1 MFSGPSDTSREVEEI
16 QLELFR
22 QASPAKRFALMDSFS
37 SSLKRA
43 SMQRHEAIHGKG
55 RAAQL
60 SWVREQYGD
69 ELADKLEQFLET
81 HER

>member
-1 MFSGPSDTSREVEEI
+1 MPSDTPREVEAI

-22 QASPAKRFALMDSFS
+22 QATPARRFALMDSFS

-43 SMQRHEAIHGKG
+43 SMRRHEALHGVG
-55 RAAQL
+55 RTAQL

-69 ELADKLEQFLET
+69 ELADKLERYLNTYE
-81 HER
+81 

>member
-1 MFSGPSDTSREVEEI
+1 MPSDTPREVEEI

-22 QASPAKRFALMDSFS
+22 QATPARRFALMDSFS

-43 SMQRHEAIHGKG
+43 SMGRHEALHGVG
-55 RAAQL
+55 RTAQL
-60 SWVREQYGD
+60 AWVREQYGD
-69 ELADKLEQFLET
+69 ELADRLERYFEN